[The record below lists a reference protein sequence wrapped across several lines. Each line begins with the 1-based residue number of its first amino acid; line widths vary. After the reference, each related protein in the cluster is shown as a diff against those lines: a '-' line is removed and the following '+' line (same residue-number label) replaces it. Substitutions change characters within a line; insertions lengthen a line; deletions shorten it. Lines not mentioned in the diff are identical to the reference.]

1 MSRIEDLTHLNC
13 PISRKQI
20 ILQTIN
26 VHKLSFFENKDRLK
40 NVYYDNSWNRDERP
54 TMNRKA
60 RWLTVQGLSL

>member
-26 VHKLSFFENKDRLK
+26 VHKLSFFENKDTDWK
-40 NVYYDNSWNRDERP
+40 AFTMIIAEIEMKGQQWIERP
-54 TMNRKA
+54 D
-60 RWLTVQGLSL
+60 G